1 MQNPKPDLYENIQ
14 IKKRGNVFFI
24 VNREKTRPLK
34 SSWRMIFSLVLILM
48 GGLASALAASQIT
61 SIQRQL
67 DSSRGQLRAQHEINT
82 ALARQLE
89 THYTLDEIETRAR
102 ELGMDMPESSQIFYI
117 NVPRLGYTIMN
128 TSDDIFLPTQNYFLQ
143 DIWAFITGLYNRI
156 FGG

>member
-1 MQNPKPDLYENIQ
+1 MQKPDPTTNFKIR
-14 IKKRGNVFFI
+14 KRGNILFI
-24 VNREKTRPLK
+24 VNDEKTQPLK
-34 SSWRMIFSLVLILM
+34 GSWRMIFSLMLILM

-67 DSSRGQLRAQHEINT
+67 DSNRDQLRAQHEANT

-102 ELGMDMPESSQIFYI
+102 ELGMDIPESSQIFYI
-117 NVPRLGYTIMN
+117 NVPRRGYTIMN
-128 TSDDIFLPTQNYFLQ
+128 TSDDVFLTTQNYFLQ
-143 DIWAFITGLYNRI
+143 DIWAFITGLYNRL